1 MLNRTELAHSAK
13 RIFSLRTLEANTEWF
28 IYALKDP
35 DTGLPRYVGFTVNPS
50 KRLQAH
56 IAQAKR
62 DGITHRARWILKLLR
77 HGKSPVIEV
86 LESGYGFAWR
96 EAERTWLEK
105 FRNAGL
111 SLVNVSEGGQGPAI
125 GHVLSAQTRAKIVR
139 RIALPCAV
147 ARYQRKFS
155 KSGREHYWR
164 EESPS
169 KRSQE
174 SESLKK
180 RWATPE
186 GRERLR
192 LRAKRVGFKH
202 SEESKALIGRVQK
215 DRRLPDGHKEA
226 IAIGLRRFYQSSES
240 NTVRA
245 AIKRTH
251 TGKIISDETKAR
263 MSAAQIKNLTLEQR
277 RAIGRRGGGT
287 VGEEINMEAIDWIA
301 IALFFVMLCVIAGF
315 SHYLDNL

>member
-1 MLNRTELAHSAK
+1 MSGSRS
-13 RIFSLRTLEANTEWF
+13 I
-28 IYALKDP
+28 P
-35 DTGLPRYVGFTVNPS
+35 P

-111 SLVNVSEGGQGPAI
+111 SLINVSEGGQGPAI
-125 GHVLSAQTRAKIVR
+125 GHVLSAQTRAKIGAANS
-139 RIALPCAV
+139 IALRGRKIPKEV
-147 ARYQRKFS
+147 LEKRKRTLLARGISIETIRK
-155 KSGREHYWR
+155 R
-164 EESPS
+164 
-169 KRSQE
+169 

-192 LRAKRVGFKH
+192 LRAKRVGFRH

-215 DRRLPDGHKEA
+215 GRRLPDGHKEA

-245 AIKRTH
+245 AIKRSH

-277 RAIGRRGGGT
+277 RAIGRRLAAARWRRNKHGSNRLDSNRT
-287 VGEEINMEAIDWIA
+287 DLRHVVRDRWI
-301 IALFFVMLCVIAGF
+301 